1 MSRRTRRPPQT
12 GKPPRTENRFREREL
27 ARAVRAAKAAGGSR
41 VEIDPGTGRISVII
55 GEHAEPESKDTP
67 ERIISKL

>member
-1 MSRRTRRPPQT
+1 MPKT
-12 GKPPRTENRFREREL
+12 KPFKPFNPRARNRFRAVEV
-27 ARAVRAAKAAGGSR
+27 ARAIRAAKAAGGER

-55 GEHAEPESKDTP
+55 TDHAEPESKDTP

>member
-1 MSRRTRRPPQT
+1 MARRAVKNFR
-12 GKPPRTENRFREREL
+12 PRTPSRFREREL

-55 GEHAEPESKDTP
+55 DEHAEPEPADTP
-67 ERIISKL
+67 EQIISNERP

>member
-1 MSRRTRRPPQT
+1 MSKRKQTTPPR
-12 GKPPRTENRFREREL
+12 PPRTRNRFREREF

-41 VEIDPGTGRISVII
+41 VEMDPETGRYIVILKD
-55 GEHAEPESKDTP
+55 ENVETKDTP

>member
-1 MSRRTRRPPQT
+1 MSRRTRR
-12 GKPPRTENRFREREL
+12 PPRTENRFREREL

-55 GEHAEPESKDTP
+55 ADHTEPEPSDTP